1 MKTLILLS
9 FIILSISL
17 NGYSTIWI
25 ITDSGNTFTPNTIT
39 INQGDTVSF
48 NLSSLHN
55 VLEVN
60 QATYNSNGTTAL
72 AGGFQTP
79 FGGGMI
85 LPANLNAGT
94 HYFVCSSHA
103 SLGMKG
109 TIIVQSITSISENQL
124 SESIS
129 IYPNPANDFINVK
142 ADSKML
148 GMNYKLIDPTGR
160 QVLNG
165 KLNNEMTSLDIRQFA
180 SGIYLFQLNAKN
192 EEIIKVLKK

>member
-48 NLSSLHN
+48 VLSSLHN

-85 LPANLNAGT
+85 LPANLNVGT

-109 TIIVQSITSISENQL
+109 TIIVQSITGISENQL

-165 KLNNEMTSLDIRQFA
+165 KLDNEVTSLDIRQFA
-180 SGIYLFQLNAKN
+180 SGVYMFQLYANN
-192 EEIIKVLKK
+192 EQIIRIIKK